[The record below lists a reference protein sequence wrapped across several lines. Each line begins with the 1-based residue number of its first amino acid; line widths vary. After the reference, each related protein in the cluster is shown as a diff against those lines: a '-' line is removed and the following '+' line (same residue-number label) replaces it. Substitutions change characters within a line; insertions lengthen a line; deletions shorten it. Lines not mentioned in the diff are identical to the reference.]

1 MILRTKNWSYKLCG
15 LPFQTMWKTNWKED
29 LFFVTLHC
37 YLDSA
42 SNVKWWKCGMTMGE
56 ILSSNLTKSKGE
68 KKKKKSGM
76 DSCFDYIN
84 KSKWK
89 MDY

>member
-1 MILRTKNWSYKLCG
+1 
-15 LPFQTMWKTNWKED
+15 
-29 LFFVTLHC
+29 
-37 YLDSA
+37 
-42 SNVKWWKCGMTMGE
+42 MTMGE
-56 ILSSNLTKSKGE
+56 ILSSNLTESKGE
-68 KKKKKSGM
+68 KKKKSGM